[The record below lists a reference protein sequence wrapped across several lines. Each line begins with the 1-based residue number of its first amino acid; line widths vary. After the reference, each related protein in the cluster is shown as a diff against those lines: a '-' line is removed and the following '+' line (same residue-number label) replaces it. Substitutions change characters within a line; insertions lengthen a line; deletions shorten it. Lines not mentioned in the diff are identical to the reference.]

1 MQRKMQETATDLT
14 DNLYCVHIFN
24 MFCELTLPRHWT
36 LPPWMHGQYSF
47 NGRAWL

>member
-24 MFCELTLPRHWT
+24 MFCELTEALDST
-36 LPPWMHGQYSF
+36 SLD
-47 NGRAWL
+47 AWSVQF